1 MLYIETP
8 PECILCALES
18 RTQELRKLGIN
29 DINAYTQITMRISNL
44 IPRGRTPLFIESFES
59 VTKILNNDDPH
70 ADEKRELEDTASLII
85 SRIINDAGNDIV
97 RYFEIAAAANSVDV
111 PMRDYQF
118 DINDFV
124 NKLLE
129 EAVWLGTSKEELAKL
144 LSNVK
149 DIGYIVD
156 NSGGE
161 FQVDTLLIRK
171 LIDLG
176 FQVTVYARGLP
187 YEVDVTADYVSR
199 VLGDRVRVI
208 STGNRYPVFYNRGLW
223 RDLNTHELI
232 ISKGVGNFEAYL
244 ESSLRLRVLF
254 LFRAKC
260 GPIIRLLRV
269 PKNSPVVYLRND
281 K

>member
-1 MLYIETP
+1 MLYIET

-18 RTQELRKLGIN
+18 RTQELKKLGIN
-29 DINAYTQITMRISNL
+29 DINAYTQITMHISNL
-44 IPRGRTPLFIESFES
+44 IPRGRTPLFIESFEL

-70 ADEKRELEDTASLII
+70 ANEKKELEDTASLII
-85 SRIINDAGNDIV
+85 SRIINDAGNDIT

-129 EAVWLGTSKEELAKL
+129 EAVWLGTSREELIKL
-144 LSNVK
+144 LGGVK

-156 NSGGE
+156 NSGE
-161 FQVDTLLIRK
+161 FQVDALLIRK

-176 FQVTVYARGLP
+176 LRVTVYARGLP
-187 YEVDVTADYVSR
+187 YEVDVTANYVSR
-199 VLGDRVRVI
+199 VLGDRVRVT

-223 RDLNTHELI
+223 RDLSMHELI

-244 ESSLRLRVLF
+244 ESGLRLKVLF

-260 GPIIRLLRV
+260 GPMIRLLRV
-269 PKNSPVVYLRND
+269 PKNSPVVYLRDD